1 VYLAGPAPLC
11 LGQQTTAQCGVSYD
25 GDLGAPPV
33 NGTRMALYHQ
43 AAARSRRRAPA
54 SPVAALGRPAGGQPP
69 FPDFTYVIC
78 TNPRSGS
85 WLLSE
90 GLASTALAGNPRE
103 WFNAAEERKCRA
115 EWRLE
120 HPSDL
125 SRDQYLAHVAR
136 SSTTPNGHSGLKL
149 HYYQFA
155 ELPAIL
161 ASGAGGAI
169 SPAQTLTRA
178 FPRARYIWLTR
189 DDKARQAISLY
200 LAARTEQWWRIGP
213 RESPQAP
220 AGPDD
225 LDPGTV
231 LRLERLLTSNDENWL
246 DFFLTSHITP
256 LVVHYEDLAADYAG
270 TLRRVLRWLGVPGT
284 DALAIAPSRLH
295 RQSGPR
301 TEAWLRRYLAV
312 RDATAARLDAPRRD
326 PAGADTDAPGGA
338 HGPLT
343 ERFDQLAGAVGP
355 AWQQWIGQG
364 KLLGAADEEL
374 ISVLVANGHGR
385 EAAAAAVARAGDD
398 DYLTGAAHAFRR
410 LRAAGSV
417 LSALGEL
424 ARLDSGLAAIERRA
438 APSRDEFR
446 DRYYAAS
453 RPVILTGLLDDW
465 PAVTRWTPEHLKAV
479 AGDERAE
486 VMIRRGAGPDD
497 ERSGGVHR
505 RELRFADYVDLVH
518 SGRVTNDYYLVANNG
533 FFERPWTRPLLAD
546 CPAFPAY
553 LRPGDGG
560 AQCFFWYGPAGTVTP
575 LHRDTSNI
583 LIAQVTGTKRY
594 RLIPAAQWH
603 RVYNRAGVFS
613 DVDAARPD
621 LDRHPG
627 FRDATVLDFVLRPGE
642 VLFMPV
648 GWWHHV
654 LALEPSISVSFTA
667 FVFPNHFTWE

>member
-1 VYLAGPAPLC
+1 MYLAGQAPLSV
-11 LGQQTTAQCGVSYD
+11 GQQARARGGVSYD
-25 GDLGAPPV
+25 GDIGAPPV
-33 NGTRMALYHQ
+33 NGTRMAMYHR
-43 AAARSRRRAPA
+43 AATRSRRRAPA
-54 SPVAALGRPAGGQPP
+54 PPMAPDQTTGHQPA
-69 FPDFTYVIC
+69 FPDFTYIIC

-90 GLASTALAGNPRE
+90 GLASTFLAGHPRE

-115 EWRLE
+115 EWRME
-120 HPSDL
+120 HPDDL
-125 SRDQYLAHVAR
+125 SCDQYLAHVAR
-136 SSTTPNGHSGLKL
+136 SSTTRNGISGLKL

-155 ELPAIL
+155 ELPGIL
-161 ASGAGGAI
+161 ASGADGAI

-189 DDKARQAISLY
+189 DDKARQAISLF
-200 LAARTEQWWRIGP
+200 LASRTEEWWRIGP
-213 RESPQAP
+213 QEPPGPP

-225 LDPGTV
+225 FEPGTV
-231 LRLERLLTSNDENWL
+231 LRLERLLTSNDENWQ
-246 DFFLTSHITP
+246 DFFRASQITP
-256 LVVHYEDLAADYAG
+256 LVVRYEDLAADYAG
-270 TLRRVLRWLGVPGT
+270 TIRRVLSWLGVPGT
-284 DALAIAPSRLH
+284 DALAIAPSRLQ

-312 RDATAARLDAPRRD
+312 RDATAARLD
-326 PAGADTDAPGGA
+326 GDAPGGA

-355 AWQQWIGQG
+355 AWKQWIGQG
-364 KLLGAADEEL
+364 KLLGAGDEEL
-374 ISVLVANGHGR
+374 VSVLVANGYGR
-385 EAAAAAVARAGDD
+385 EPAAAAVAQAGDD
-398 DYLTGAAHAFRR
+398 DYLTGAAHAYRR

-438 APSRDEFR
+438 AVSRDEFR
-446 DRYYAAS
+446 DRYYAAN
-453 RPVILTGLLDDW
+453 RPVILTGLLAGW
-465 PAVTRWTPEHLKAV
+465 PAVTRWTPEHLKDV

-497 ERSGGVHR
+497 ERNGDVHR

-518 SGRVTNDYYLVANNG
+518 SGRVTDDYYLVANNG

-546 CPAFPAY
+546 CPVFPAY
-553 LRPGDGG
+553 LRPSDGG
-560 AQCFFWYGPAGTVTP
+560 AQCFFWYGPAGTLTP

-583 LIAQVTGTKRY
+583 LIAQVAGRKRY
-594 RLIPAAQWH
+594 RLIPAAQW
-603 RVYNRAGVFS
+603 RCVYNREGGVFS
-613 DVDAARPD
+613 DVDAAQPD
-621 LDRHPG
+621 LDRHPE
-627 FRDATVLDFVLRPGE
+627 FRDATVLDFVLEPGE

-654 LALEPSISVSFTA
+654 LALEVSISVSFTA
-667 FVFPNHFTWE
+667 FAFPNHFTRE